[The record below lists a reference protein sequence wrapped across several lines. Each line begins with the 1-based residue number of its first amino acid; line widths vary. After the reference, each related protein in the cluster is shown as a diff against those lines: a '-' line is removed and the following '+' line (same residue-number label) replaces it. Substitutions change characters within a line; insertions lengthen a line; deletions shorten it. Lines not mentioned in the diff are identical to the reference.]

1 MRPRDRALVLFL
13 MAAAP
18 LMGHA
23 ASPAY
28 HYSRRLQVDSAGWV
42 RFQVPAEVLVR
53 LSSGTDDLAL
63 EDPAGRSLPL
73 FPWKGPSEPA
83 PSLRSATLIDMVTV
97 PGGWRVVADLGPS
110 NARHRLLAVD
120 VPGTGLAEA
129 VTVEVSPDGKTWRLA
144 ARGSM
149 FRLDRWG
156 MTSKT
161 YLEYPPSSD
170 RYLRVFWPQSA
181 GFPTWK
187 SLWVADW
194 PDGAPGEV
202 VEEPLTFSS
211 AWTSAR
217 ETCYWI
223 EMPRTSLE
231 RPVLG
236 LELALPYPVH
246 ARLLSAVDGGWNTA
260 TEAYLLPD
268 RTCLIPLPPTAL
280 GGSMLLALS
289 AGEFETPALRGFNLL
304 HEPRWLMFKATDSGT
319 YTLRYGAL
327 GRAPQS
333 AAVEAL
339 PVMPATSMAVLGQ
352 ERTQALPDLPAPT
365 LAMGAALPEVT
376 FAWRCAVEAPG
387 AAPQSLVSLE
397 VPPGC
402 YAVARRD
409 LADLRLDYSG
419 RQVPFVLWLP
429 SEPVQALALKG
440 VAPSTPKGESH
451 SEISL
456 DLPADALPLVSIE
469 VSAPAAPF
477 SRPVS
482 LLALETTSGS
492 EGRRGD
498 SWVPLDSGTWRC
510 PGVSEIPTRF
520 VLRAS
525 QVDGRRLRLVFED
538 GDNAPLP
545 SVDVVVWR
553 RRHILLFPWAGAGV
567 QLCAGA
573 RNLGAPT
580 YDLAELRE
588 EIIRRP
594 TRPATAGGLI
604 GKATPSHTRGDSA
617 FGRGALLAA
626 LLGVGVLLVV
636 ILARSLK
643 KPSPG
648 TTGAP

>member
-1 MRPRDRALVLFL
+1 MKLLERALALLLV
-13 MAAAP
+13 AAAP
-18 LMGHA
+18 LTARPA
-23 ASPAY
+23 APAY
-28 HYSRRLQVDSAGWV
+28 QYSRTLQVDAAGWV

-53 LSSGTDDLAL
+53 LSSGMDDLAL
-63 EDPAGRSLPL
+63 EDPAGQGLPL

-83 PSLRSATLIDMVTV
+83 PSLRTAALVDMATV

-110 NARHRLLAVD
+110 RSRHRLLAVD

-129 VTVEVSPDGKTWRLA
+129 VTVEVSPDGKAWRLA

-161 YLEYPPSSD
+161 YLEYPPTSD

-194 PDGAPGEV
+194 PDGAPGEIV
-202 VEEPLTFSS
+202 QEPLTFSS
-211 AWTSAR
+211 AGTSAR
-217 ETCYWI
+217 ETCYWL
-223 EMPRTSLE
+223 EMPRAALD
-231 RPVLG
+231 RPVLT
-236 LELALPYPVH
+236 LDLALPYPVH
-246 ARLLSAVDGGWNTA
+246 ARLLSAVDGGWNTI
-260 TEAYLLPD
+260 TEASLLPD
-268 RTCLIPLPPTAL
+268 QTPLIPLPPMTP
-280 GGSMLLALS
+280 GSSMILALS
-289 AGEFETPALRGFNLL
+289 AGQFETPALRGVNLR
-304 HEPRWLMFKATDSGT
+304 HEPRWLMFKATGPGA

-327 GRAPQS
+327 GTAPQS

-339 PVMPATSMAVLGQ
+339 PVMPPASVVVLGQ
-352 ERTQALPDLPAPT
+352 EKAQSLPDLPAPT

-376 FAWRCAVEAPG
+376 FTWRCPVTASG

-397 VPPGC
+397 VPPAC

-409 LADLRLDYSG
+409 LADLRLAYSG

-429 SEPVQALALKG
+429 SEPVQALELKG
-440 VAPSTPKGESH
+440 ATPKTVKGEH
-451 SEISL
+451 RSEIEL
-456 DLPADALPLVSIE
+456 DLANDALPLVSVE
-469 VSAPAAPF
+469 LCAPAAPF

-482 LLALETTSGS
+482 LLALEATPSP
-492 EGRRGD
+492 EGRHGD
-498 SWVPLDSGTWRC
+498 SWVPLDSGSWRC

-520 VLRAS
+520 VLRGS
-525 QVDGRRLRLVFED
+525 QVDGHRLRLVFED

-553 RRHILLFPWAGAGV
+553 RRHVLLFPWAGEGV

-580 YDLAELRE
+580 YDLAELRD

-594 TRPATAGGLI
+594 TRPAAAGSAVGE
-604 GKATPSHTRGDSA
+604 AAPSHPRGDSM
-617 FGRGALLAA
+617 FGRGTLLAV

-636 ILARSLK
+636 ILARSLR
-643 KPSPG
+643 KPAAG
-648 TTGAP
+648 TPRGA